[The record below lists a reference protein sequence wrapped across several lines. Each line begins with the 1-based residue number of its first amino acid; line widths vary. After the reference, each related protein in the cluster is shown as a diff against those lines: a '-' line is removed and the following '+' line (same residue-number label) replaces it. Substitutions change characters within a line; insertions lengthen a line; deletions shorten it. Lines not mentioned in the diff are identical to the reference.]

1 MIRRKILW
9 IAACLLLSTS
19 LFAAKIA
26 GKVTNG
32 TTGKPAA
39 GEEVVLLSLAQGME
53 ETSRTNTAPDGSFTL
68 DVPGDGAQHLVRVAH
83 QGVNYFR
90 PAPRG
95 TTSVELT
102 IYDSA
107 KTINHLVADGRVFRF
122 QTLGNELEVSETYVL
137 ENQSQPPR
145 TWMDDRTF
153 EITLPEGAKL
163 EDAMAAG
170 PGGMPISS
178 TPVPTGKP
186 NHYAFAYPLRPG
198 RSQLQVIYKLPY
210 AGSHDFRLTPGIPL
224 AELGIM
230 LPKSMSF
237 KSGDSAFL
245 PANEEDGMTV
255 FVAKNVAPSQA
266 LSFTVSGE
274 GAAPREAQS
283 GGESAQAPA
292 APGGGLGTPT
302 GAPEPLGNTRWYILG
317 GVALVMTGFVIW
329 MVRRKPGA
337 EPARASA
344 GDAAARSSS
353 GKQVASK
360 SGPPATP
367 QSQDT
372 VLDALKE
379 ELFQLETDKAMGK
392 ISPQDY
398 AAAKVGLDT
407 LFKRHMKRDSDR
419 TQK

>member
-1 MIRRKILW
+1 MRIARRIIW
-9 IAACLLLSTS
+9 IAVCLSVSTT
-19 LFAAKIA
+19 LFAAKIT

-32 TTGKPAA
+32 TTGKPAV

-53 ETSRTNTAPDGSFTL
+53 ETSRTKTGPDGAFTL
-68 DVPGDGAQHLVRVAH
+68 DVPDDRAQHLVRVAH

-90 PAPRG
+90 PAPQG
-95 TTSVELT
+95 TASVEIT

-107 KTINHLVADGRVFRF
+107 KSIDHLVADGRVFRF

-137 ENQSQPPR
+137 QNQSQPPR

-210 AGSHDFRLTPGIPL
+210 AGSHDFRLTPEISL

-255 FVAKNVAPSQA
+255 FVAKNIAPSQA

-283 GGESAQAPA
+283 GGAQAPA

-302 GAPEPLGNTRWYILG
+302 GTPEPLGNTRWYILG
-317 GVALVMTGFVIW
+317 SVALVMTGFVIW

-344 GDAAARSSS
+344 GGAAARSSS

-360 SGPPATP
+360 SGPRVTP

-398 AAAKVGLDT
+398 ASAKAGLDT
-407 LFKRHMKRDSDR
+407 LFKRHMKRDSDGA
-419 TQK
+419 QK